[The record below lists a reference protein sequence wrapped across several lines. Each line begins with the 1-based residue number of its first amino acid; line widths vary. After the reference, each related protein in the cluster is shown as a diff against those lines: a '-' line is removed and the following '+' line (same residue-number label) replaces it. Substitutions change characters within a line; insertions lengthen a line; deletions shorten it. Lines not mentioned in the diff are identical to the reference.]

1 MDLGCGQSKRDFAS
15 SLSFQF
21 ISLLLEFLFV
31 FLFLGLDWSTVSHII
46 KGLGF
51 SLDLTMYIWVI
62 PSSTS
67 YPHFYMICL
76 NSLKCLKIR
85 VCDDRKPKTMSIH
98 NIESE
103 LGMEWMDFSVS
114 LYPSFRD
121 YTYHDVIALQLT
133 RAEPFPRCWA
143 L

>member
-1 MDLGCGQSKRDFAS
+1 MQVSLKRDFAS

-21 ISLLLEFLFV
+21 ISLLLKFLFV

-51 SLDLTMYIWVI
+51 FLDLTMYN
-62 PSSTS
+62 
-67 YPHFYMICL
+67 YMGHSVEHLVSIFPYDMPKFTQMFEKFCMD
-76 NSLKCLKIR
+76 N
-85 VCDDRKPKTMSIH
+85 RKPKTMSIH

-103 LGMEWMDFSVS
+103 LGMDWMDFSVS

-121 YTYHDVIALQLT
+121 
-133 RAEPFPRCWA
+133 
-143 L
+143 

>member
-1 MDLGCGQSKRDFAS
+1 MRFRLVTI
-15 SLSFQF
+15 LSIYFFVIGIF
-21 ISLLLEFLFV
+21 ICF

-62 PSSTS
+62 PSSIS
-67 YPHFYMICL
+67 YPYFHMICL

-85 VCDDRKPKTMSIH
+85 VCDDRKPKPMSIH

-103 LGMEWMDFSVS
+103 LGMDWMDFSVS

-121 YTYHDVIALQLT
+121 LTFYDVIAPQLT
-133 RAEPFPRCWA
+133 TLSLSRAAGRC
-143 L
+143 